1 MHVAEKRAVGLSR
14 ASVIVNDLKL
24 SYRIGGAGP
33 PLLLIHGFTMT
44 GHEWDSFI
52 DDFGK
57 DYTVIVPDMPGH
69 GESERLPRNFSFRHT
84 AKMMFNLLDELG
96 FDRVKGIGHSGGANT
111 LLRMAVQ
118 QPERMEAMV
127 LVTGAHR
134 LSDEGREGMRTIHQA
149 DIRTELQ
156 QFYQK
161 HHPGGAPQIEFILT
175 QFRTLADNYD
185 DYSYSLEELATVSAR
200 TLLVWGDRDPF
211 YPLEI
216 GVELY
221 NAIADAAIWVVPG
234 QEHAPIWD
242 WYGGSKEA
250 ASIFTATCHRFFN
263 VVGQQ

>member
-1 MHVAEKRAVGLSR
+1 MHAVEKRAVNLSG

-24 SYRIGGAGP
+24 SYRSGGKGP

-69 GESERLPRNFSFRHT
+69 GESERLPGNFSFRQT
-84 AKMMFNLLDELG
+84 AKMMFDLLGELG
-96 FDRVKGIGHSGGANT
+96 LDRVRGIGHSGGANT

-127 LVTGAHR
+127 LVTGGHR
-134 LSDEGREGMRTIHQA
+134 LADEARAGMRTTQLA

-156 QFYQK
+156 QFYQA
-161 HHPGGAPQIEFILT
+161 HHPGGDPQIESILT

-185 DYSYSLEELATVSAR
+185 DFSFSLEELANVSAR
-200 TLLVWGDRDPF
+200 TLLIWGDRDPF

-221 NAIADAAIWVVPG
+221 RSITDAAMWVVPA

-242 WYGGSKEA
+242 WYGGSEEA
-250 ASIFTATCHRFFN
+250 ASIFTATCRRFFR
-263 VVGQQ
+263 VIGQK